1 MSGLTNM
8 KARIKF
14 QGGANQQ
21 DRMISDKLK
30 SLKKA
35 LIYSYQSATVGLFNP
50 ITSEYD
56 REFRCLINPNK
67 VNMEID
73 DKVISI
79 PFEDVQLNA
88 ERAGTTTEG
97 LVETGIKTGSVV
109 HWKENNTYW
118 LVYYQYLQE
127 RAYFRG
133 MMRQCENDTLD
144 INGVSHHYFLKG
156 PDDQNLLWQKSSHF
170 IFNDLNKNIEIYISK
185 TREANEFFQRF
196 TKLKIKGKS
205 FKVEAVDRLSS
216 EDILTVYLA
225 EDFTDDWN
233 DSAPSEPVA
242 PIDPA
247 EARIIGDYQVYPFD
261 QKNYTV
267 ANLAGGSWR
276 INNKQAVITT
286 QSETSVDIDV
296 VWGKSGEFELQYVIG
311 GQIALTQPIEIL
323 SL

>member
-1 MSGLTNM
+1 M
-8 KARIKF
+8 KKRVAF

-21 DRMISDKLK
+21 TRMINDKLR

-35 LIYSYQSATVGLFNP
+35 LLYSYQSATVGLLNEE
-50 ITSEYD
+50 TGNYD

-67 VNMEID
+67 VNMDLD

-79 PFEDVQLNA
+79 PYKDIQLNTDKI
-88 ERAGTTTEG
+88 GTTTEG
-97 LVETGIKTGSVV
+97 EINTNIKTGSVV
-109 HWKENNTYW
+109 YWKETDTYW

-133 MMRQCENDTLD
+133 MMRQCENDALN
-144 INGVSHHYFLKG
+144 INGKYFYYFLKG
-156 PDDQNLLWQKSSHF
+156 PDDQILLWKKSSHF
-170 IFNDLNKNIEIYISK
+170 IFNELNKNTEIYISK
-185 TREANEFFQRF
+185 TTETNEFFQRF
-196 TKLKIKGKS
+196 TKLKIKGKP

-242 PIDPA
+242 PIDPT

-261 QKNYTV
+261 QKSYTV
-267 ANLAGGSWR
+267 ANITGGSWR
-276 INNKQAVITT
+276 INNKQAIIIA
-286 QSETSVDIDV
+286 QSETSVDVDV
-296 VWGKSGEFELQYVIG
+296 VWGKSGEFELQYVID
-311 GQIALTQPIEIL
+311 GQTVLAQPIEIL